1 MASSD
6 ANQMDFFGE
15 GTAAPVQAGGQLT
28 PEQLADLRARQNALR
43 VAQDAA
49 QTSAINNAPGG
60 YASQRA
66 ASDRDALTASNA
78 HVVADRIAR
87 TGSAA
92 GNQHGFLGNL
102 VRDPV
107 TMGIL
112 AAPLAVTGAG
122 LAVGGAGALGFG
134 AGTGSIA
141 TPAGAPAIYGAA
153 SAAPAASAPFTM
165 ASPYAAGTAGSTL
178 GAAAGAAGAAG
189 GMTAS
194 QALGAVGG
202 AGAIAAGL
210 AGGTPKVSAP
220 QVGANFAGGAPGGG
234 GGGGSAAGSQSPG
247 FIADLRDRAA
257 QDMFSYGDSAQ
268 GRAAPQT
275 GSVAYRP
282 PTKVNAPTL
291 APAAQAQMGNYGSAQ
306 TINAAQTT
314 AQQAQNQAGFLS
326 GTAQS
331 ARNVAD
337 LDFGQSN
344 ESRGAQQANLS
355 RIGGFLDSGPG
366 PSMAQQQLRMA
377 QQSNLGDALALAR
390 SGRGNAAGNM
400 KMALSENAATNAQ
413 TNQQASLLRAQ
424 EADMWQQRQLQ
435 GMGLEQQGA
444 TSMRG
449 QDLGAAQA
457 QGQQA
462 LSREQLAA
470 NVDVSRAGLEQG
482 LSQFNAGQANQVGM
496 SNAQLSTQA
505 GIEQAGLANA
515 LNIARGNAGTNVNLS
530 NAEQTNLTNRLQ
542 GQMGLDAS
550 STNAQLSNALNIA
563 QGNSDTSIQQANL
576 QAKLDQGR
584 ANDAFTNAMYGYGM
598 NAYDQQLQA
607 AGMGL
612 NDQYRYQDLA
622 AEIAMRDADRKAGIS
637 TANAD
642 RAGRRDAALI
652 GGGASVLA
660 SLF

>member
-6 ANQMDFFGE
+6 ANQLDFLGE
-15 GTAAPVQAGGQLT
+15 GTAAPVSAPGQLT
-28 PEQLADLRARQNALR
+28 PEQLDALR
-43 VAQDAA
+43 RRTNAA
-49 QTSAINNAPGG
+49 TIADSAARNSVINNAPGTG
-60 YASQRA
+60 GDY
-66 ASDRDALTASNA
+66 LTAQPSTGQ
-78 HVVADRIAR
+78 HIDPTTGKPYPPGAR
-87 TGSAA
+87 PDPGSFWSGIGPTLSAI
-92 GNQHGFLGNL
+92 GK
-102 VRDPV
+102 DPV
-107 TMGIL
+107 TAGIL
-112 AAPLAVTGAG
+112 AAPYAV
-122 LAVGGAGALGFG
+122 LGAGAL
-134 AGTGSIA
+134 AGGLAAGGSGSIA
-141 TPAGAPAIYGAA
+141 TPAGASALYGAPA
-153 SAAPAASAPFTM
+153 AAPAMGAPFSM
-165 ASPYAAGTAGSTL
+165 ASPYAAGAGSTAA
-178 GAAAGAAGAAG
+178 AAAGAAAAG
-189 GMTAS
+189 AGGITAG

-220 QVGANFAGGAPGGG
+220 QVGPGGG

-257 QDMFSYGDSAQ
+257 QDMFAYGDQAQ
-268 GRAAPQT
+268 GRTAPQSRT
-275 GSVAYRP
+275 VAYQQTP
-282 PTKVNAPTL
+282 AISAPKL
-291 APAAQAQMGNYGSAQ
+291 APAAQAQMGDYGGPQ

-344 ESRGAQQANLS
+344 ESRGAQQQNLA
-355 RIGGFLDSGPG
+355 RIGSFLDSGPG

-377 QQSNLGDALALAR
+377 QQQNLGDALALAR

-413 TNQQASLLRAQ
+413 TNQQAALLRAQ
-424 EADMWQQRQLQ
+424 EADLWQQRQLQ

-444 TSMRG
+444 GQMRG

-482 LSQFNAGQANQVGM
+482 LAQFNAGQANQVGM
-496 SNAQLSTQA
+496 SNAQLQTQA

-542 GQMGLDAS
+542 GQMGLDAA
-550 STNAQLSNALNIA
+550 STNAQLRNALNIA
-563 QGNSDTSIQQANL
+563 QGNSNTSIYEANL
-576 QAKLDQGR
+576 QAQLDQGR
-584 ANDAFTNAMYGYGM
+584 ANDAFTNAMYGYGL

-607 AGMGL
+607 AQLGL

-622 AEIAMRDADRKAGIS
+622 AEIAMRDADRQAGIA
-637 TANAD
+637 TGNAD
-642 RAGRRDAALI
+642 RSARRDAALI

-660 SLF
+660 SLV